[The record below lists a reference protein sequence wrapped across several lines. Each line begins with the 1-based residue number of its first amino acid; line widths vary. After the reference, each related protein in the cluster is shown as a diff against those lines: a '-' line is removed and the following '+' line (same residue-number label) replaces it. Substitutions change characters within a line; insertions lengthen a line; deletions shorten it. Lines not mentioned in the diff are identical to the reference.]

1 MSNCCECWVYHY
13 YCSAGDTDI
22 EGIARTNDPLLSSKE
37 LSKLKDDLAKY
48 YKVERDGLILKS
60 LSFLH
65 KDDKPP
71 FGR

>member
-1 MSNCCECWVYHY
+1 MGNGCECWVYHY
-13 YCSAGDTDI
+13 YGSTGNVGI
-22 EGIARTNDPLLSSKE
+22 EGVARTNDPVLSSKE
-37 LSKLKDDLAKY
+37 LNKLKDDLAEC
-48 YKVERDGLILKS
+48 YKVERDELILKS